1 MLPFG
6 KFKSK
11 IDTYI
16 CGFHPAYIYI
26 SFYFFLKENEKLDNS
41 MLFVYNN
48 FLFFLRKIKTAA
60 VSLFCY
66 LRSK

>member
-11 IDTYI
+11 IDTYV
-16 CGFHPAYIYI
+16 CGFHPVYIYHFI
-26 SFYFFLKENEKLDNS
+26 FFLKENEKLDNS
-41 MLFVYNN
+41 ILFIYNN
-48 FLFFLRKIKTAA
+48 FLFFLRKIKTVT
-60 VSLFCY
+60 VSLFCD